1 MRQSR
6 NPRVSI
12 GLPVYNGENYL
23 REAIDSILAQTYE
36 DLELVVGDN
45 ASSDHTEEIVRSYAG
60 EDSRVF
66 YHRHPQNAGAAQNYN
81 FVFRRARGELFKWA
95 AHDDVLAATF
105 VERCVAALDSTPG
118 AVLAFTGT
126 SIIDERARRVE
137 DHRYTAPWSG
147 ASPAER
153 FRNLLLQPE
162 SYAFR
167 CFPISGLIRAS
178 QLRRTS
184 LIGGFQSADHL
195 VLAELALLGDF
206 SFVPDYLFMR
216 RLHPEVSL
224 RANTST
230 AALAHWFDTASVNAP
245 IPRTQLLRGYVR
257 AVRRSRLPSYEKLRC
272 YGTIARWIGRR
283 NWRVILGELRRAA
296 RYRLTA

>member
-1 MRQSR
+1 MRHTRS
-6 NPRVSI
+6 PRVSI

-23 REAIDSILAQTYE
+23 REAIESILAQTYE
-36 DLELVVGDN
+36 DLELVVADN
-45 ASSDHTEEIVRSYAG
+45 ASSDHTEEIARSYAAD
-60 EDSRVF
+60 DSRVL
-66 YHRHPQNAGAAQNYN
+66 YHRHPRNAGAAQNYN
-81 FVFRRARGELFKWA
+81 FVFRQARGELFKWA
-95 AHDDVLAATF
+95 AHDDALAATL

-137 DHRYTAPWSG
+137 DHRYTAPWNG
-147 ASPAER
+147 ASASER
-153 FRNLLLQPE
+153 FASLLLQPE

-184 LIGGFQSADHL
+184 LIRGFQSADHL

-216 RLHPEVSL
+216 RLHPEISL

-230 AALAHWFDTASVNAP
+230 AAIAHWFDTANTSAP
-245 IPRTQLLRGYVR
+245 IPRTQLLRGYVD
-257 AVRRSRLPSYEKLRC
+257 AVHRSKLTPNEKLRC
-272 YGTIARWIGRR
+272 YGAIARWIGRR
-283 NWRVILGELRRAA
+283 NWRAILGELRRATLH
-296 RYRLTA
+296 RLVA

>member
-1 MRQSR
+1 MRQPR

-12 GLPVYNGENYL
+12 GLPVHNGENYL
-23 REAIDSILAQTYE
+23 REAIESILAQTYE
-36 DLELVVGDN
+36 DLELVVADN
-45 ASSDHTEEIVRSYAG
+45 ASSDHTEEIARSYAS
-60 EDSRVF
+60 EDSRVI
-66 YHRHPQNAGAAQNYN
+66 YHRHPRNAGAAGNYN

-95 AHDDVLAATF
+95 AHDDVLAPTF
-105 VERCVAALDSTPG
+105 VERCVAALDSSRG

-137 DHRYTAPWSG
+137 DHRYTAPWHG
-147 ASPAER
+147 ASASER
-153 FRNLLLQPE
+153 FTSLLLQPE

-224 RANTST
+224 RANTSS
-230 AALAHWFDTASVNAP
+230 AAIARWFDTASVNAP

-257 AVRRSRLPSYEKLRC
+257 AVRRSRLPANEQLRC
-272 YGTIARWIGRR
+272 YGTIATWIGRR

-296 RYRLTA
+296 LYRLVA

>member
-1 MRQSR
+1 MRQRR

-12 GLPVYNGENYL
+12 GLPVYNGENYV
-23 REAIDSILAQTYE
+23 REAIGSILAQTYA

-45 ASSDHTEEIVRSYAG
+45 ASSDDTEEIVRSYADG
-60 EDSRVF
+60 DSRVI
-66 YHRHPQNAGAAQNYN
+66 YHRHPRNAGAAQNYN

-126 SIIDERARRVE
+126 SIIDEGANRIE
-137 DHRYTAPWSG
+137 DHRYTAPWNGTS
-147 ASPAER
+147 ASER
-153 FRNLLLQPE
+153 FTSLLLQPE

-216 RLHPEVSL
+216 RLHPEISL

-230 AALAHWFDTASVNAP
+230 AAIARWFDTANANAP
-245 IPRTQLLRGYVR
+245 IPRTQLLRGYVD
-257 AVRRSRLPSYEKLRC
+257 AVRRSKLTPDEKLRC
-272 YGTIARWIGRR
+272 YRAIARWIGRR
-283 NWRVILGELRRAA
+283 NWRAILGELRRAA
-296 RYRLTA
+296 LYRLVA